1 MRQKIFYSNK
11 WHSSVSKKKFIR
23 KSPISN
29 TKTIYSDCNILDLK
43 KIIPSARDGL
53 ILNKKLSLKKRSQY
67 LYKISRLITKNRFK
81 LSKFESLETGKKIQ
95 DSLNEIDYSAKLW
108 LSASKLV
115 LNKIDY
121 KIQNTRKVYTKI
133 FHEPVGIVGLIIPWN
148 FPFIVL
154 SERLPFILASGNS
167 AIIKPSEFS
176 SKSIMYLLKLTQKI
190 NLPQGLL
197 NLITGKKEIGSSIV
211 KNKDINMISFTGSTS
226 VGKAIMKECSN
237 SIKRLSLELGGKNSM
252 LFLKDAEIERS
263 INFLLSSFTVNAGQA
278 CVGIS
283 KVFIPANIE
292 KEFLNKFIKKLKSI
306 NFKKLY
312 GPISTD
318 KQYKNIKNLILRNKK
333 FNKKIIF
340 GKFKVSLNKFIEPLI
355 YHNLPVGCEIDKM
368 EIFGPILSI
377 NTYKSYD
384 KVISIINKTNYG
396 LSSVVVG
403 KNIEQA
409 TKIAQQINAGRIWI
423 NSAVINNYPNIPIG
437 GFKESGF
444 GRECGIEGI
453 KNYTELKSIIIN
465 EK

>member
-1 MRQKIFYSNK
+1 M
-11 WHSSVSKKKFIR
+11 
-23 KSPISN
+23 
-29 TKTIYSDCNILDLK
+29 
-43 KIIPSARDGL
+43 

-176 SKSIMYLLKLTQKI
+176 SKSIIYLLKLTQKI

-252 LFLKDAEIERS
+252 RL
-263 INFLLSSFTVNAGQA
+263 
-278 CVGIS
+278 
-283 KVFIPANIE
+283 
-292 KEFLNKFIKKLKSI
+292 
-306 NFKKLY
+306 
-312 GPISTD
+312 
-318 KQYKNIKNLILRNKK
+318 
-333 FNKKIIF
+333 
-340 GKFKVSLNKFIEPLI
+340 
-355 YHNLPVGCEIDKM
+355 
-368 EIFGPILSI
+368 
-377 NTYKSYD
+377 
-384 KVISIINKTNYG
+384 
-396 LSSVVVG
+396 
-403 KNIEQA
+403 
-409 TKIAQQINAGRIWI
+409 
-423 NSAVINNYPNIPIG
+423 
-437 GFKESGF
+437 
-444 GRECGIEGI
+444 
-453 KNYTELKSIIIN
+453 
-465 EK
+465 